1 MKNGKGIR
9 YNARELR
16 RKMTVAENRLWDR
29 LRRKQLGGFKF
40 YRQHPII
47 NGVTVRGH
55 ALLYYADFYCSAAKL
70 VVELDGSSHIGRE
83 EYDHIR
89 DMRLL
94 ERGIVTLRFLN
105 SATDPNNI
113 DDTLACILSA
123 VRDRLTPP
131 LPPSTSRGGR
141 QTL

>member
-1 MKNGKGIR
+1 MKNGKGITG
-9 YNARELR
+9 NARELR
-16 RKMTVAENRLWDR
+16 RNMTVAEIRLWSR
-29 LRRKQLGGFKF
+29 LRRRQLGGFKF

-47 NGVTVRGH
+47 NEVTKRGH

-94 ERGIVTLRFLN
+94 ERGIVTLRFKN
-105 SATDPNNI
+105 SET
-113 DDTLACILSA
+113 
-123 VRDRLTPP
+123 
-131 LPPSTSRGGR
+131 
-141 QTL
+141 

>member
-1 MKNGKGIR
+1 MKNGNGITD
-9 YNARELR
+9 NARELR
-16 RKMTVAENRLWDR
+16 RNITVAESRLWSR

-40 YRQHPII
+40 YRQPPII
-47 NGVTVRGH
+47 NEVTIRGH

-94 ERGIVTLRFLN
+94 ERGIVTLRFKN
-105 SATDPNNI
+105 SATDPENI
-113 DDTLACILSA
+113 DDTLARILFA
-123 VRDRLTPP
+123 IIDRITPP
-131 LPPSTSRGGR
+131 QPPSTNRGVR